1 MDYSDFCTAEEIFL
15 IEQSRCILTNVD
27 CDLTIGFY
35 LSFTDQMLKGLTH
48 WKLLWQS
55 LSSSYVQKN
64 TEVLLI
70 VNKKSSQQNQ
80 KIFNFSLKS
89 LENTSYLKRLLQS
102 QQQRNK

>member
-48 WKLLWQS
+48 WKLL
-55 LSSSYVQKN
+55 
-64 TEVLLI
+64 
-70 VNKKSSQQNQ
+70 
-80 KIFNFSLKS
+80 
-89 LENTSYLKRLLQS
+89 
-102 QQQRNK
+102 